1 MSTRV
6 LRPFDPARDSD
17 GCTLAP
23 WLSANP
29 KYRELCV
36 IHDRAYYYGGS
47 EADKL
52 LADEALRDGLIAHGM
67 DREQAAIVFWAVQ
80 RGGVPQARLP
90 WSWAFGG
97 KRFQYDESPATPEVE
112 GVPV

>member
-1 MSTRV
+1 M
-6 LRPFDPARDSD
+6 
-17 GCTLAP
+17 AP

-29 KYRELCV
+29 EYRKLCV
-36 IHDRAYYYGGS
+36 QHDQRYYYGGS
-47 EADKL
+47 KADHL
-52 LADEALRDGLIAHGM
+52 AADEWFRDALIDHGM
-67 DREQAAIVFWAVQ
+67 RPEEAAIVFYFVQ
-80 RGGVPQARLP
+80 RGGVPHGRLP